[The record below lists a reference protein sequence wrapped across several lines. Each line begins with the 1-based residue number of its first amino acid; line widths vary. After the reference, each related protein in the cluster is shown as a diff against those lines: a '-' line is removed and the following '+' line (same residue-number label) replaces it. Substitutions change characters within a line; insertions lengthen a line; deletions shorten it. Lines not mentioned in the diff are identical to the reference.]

1 VADEETRHLRAKQQQ
16 QAAREENLAEQ
27 SDEPTEEA
35 THRRRSEKAQYLKEK
50 LDERARSEREE

>member
-1 VADEETRHLRAKQQQ
+1 MAEDETRELREKQQQ
-16 QAAREENLAEQ
+16 RAAREGSLAEQ

-50 LDERARSEREE
+50 LDERARSEQEK